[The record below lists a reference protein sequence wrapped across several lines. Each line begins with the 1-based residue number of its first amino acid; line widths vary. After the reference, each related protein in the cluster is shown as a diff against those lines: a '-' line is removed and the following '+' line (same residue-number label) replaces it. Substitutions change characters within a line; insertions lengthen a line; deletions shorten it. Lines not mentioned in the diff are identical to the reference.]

1 MQSKAAT
8 VAEYLAELPAD
19 RRIALLE
26 VRDVILQNLD
36 KGYEECM
43 GWGMIN
49 FSVPHR
55 LFPAGYHCK
64 PEQALP
70 FAALASQKNY
80 MSVYVMPLYGE
91 SGTAESAWFRKA
103 WAKTGKKLDMGKCCI
118 RFKKVEDLALDV
130 LGEAIRRV
138 PLKRFVAIYTASLA
152 SRGAAT
158 RKPRRAAKKR

>member
-8 VAEYLAELPAD
+8 VAEYLASLPPD

-36 KGYEECM
+36 TGFEECM

-49 FSVPHR
+49 FSVPHC

-118 RFKKVEDLALDV
+118 RFKKVEDLALGV

-138 PLKRFVAIYTASLA
+138 PLKRFVALYTDALA
-152 SRGAAT
+152 GRRPAAT
-158 RKPRRAAKKR
+158 KKRRPAAKK